1 MNRNPVCAAAAAV
14 RRERDGSD
22 DVIRTLIYSNH
33 VLLRESL
40 HAVLSTELEVT
51 SVGGDD
57 GEALTAAHK
66 IKPEVIVVDL
76 DGPGRHAMRIVRQLV
91 TELPECAVVALT
103 GRHTPHALRQAL
115 AAGARGFA
123 SRGQPPAE
131 LVDLIRRVGGGERMI
146 HPGTALAALAAMNN
160 PLSARERDVLR
171 LAGRG
176 VPTAAIAAELF
187 LSEGTIRNYLS
198 SAVRKMNCANR
209 VQAATFAEEAGWI

>member
-1 MNRNPVCAAAAAV
+1 MLRSRAGNATGATT
-14 RRERDGSD
+14 
-22 DVIRTLIYSNH
+22 VIRTLIYSNH

-40 HAVLSTELEVT
+40 HAVLSTELDVS

-57 GEALTAAHK
+57 GEVLTAAHK
-66 IKPEVIVVDL
+66 IKPDVIVVDL
-76 DGPGRHAMRIVRQLV
+76 DGPGRHGMRTVRLLV
-91 TELPECAVVALT
+91 NDLPECAVVALT

-171 LAGRG
+171 LAARG
-176 VPTAAIAAELF
+176 VPSAGIAAELF

-198 SAVRKMNCANR
+198 SAVRKLNCRNR
-209 VQAATFAEEAGWI
+209 IEASRLAEEAGWI

>member
-1 MNRNPVCAAAAAV
+1 M
-14 RRERDGSD
+14 
-22 DVIRTLIYSNH
+22 IRTLIYSNH

-40 HAVLSTELEVT
+40 QAVLSTELDVW

-66 IKPEVIVVDL
+66 LRPDVIVVDL
-76 DGPGRHAMRIVRQLV
+76 DGPGRQEMRTVRRLV
-91 TELPECAVVALT
+91 GDLPECAVVVLT

-131 LVDLIRRVGGGERMI
+131 LMDLIRRVGGGERMI
-146 HPGTALAALAAMNN
+146 HPGTALAALAAMHN
-160 PLSARERDVLR
+160 PLSVRERDTLR
-171 LAGRG
+171 LAARG
-176 VPTAAIAAELF
+176 VPSAAIAAELF

-198 SAVRKMNCANR
+198 SALRKLNCRNR
-209 VQAATFAEEAGWI
+209 LEAARLAEEAGWI